1 MARIATLGSA
11 LQDLYLIDRDDFAKT
26 EVYSVRS
33 CASESLFGELKI
45 GSKVDID
52 KISYEVGGGGTNSAV
67 AFARHGHNVVYF
79 GNIGRDAAGEAVLA
93 CLDEEGIDSG
103 FVLVAPRKN
112 TGSSVILLDSVS
124 GERTILTCRGASAKF
139 DNLDSTDL
147 ERVAPDYL
155 YVTTLHGDFKT
166 AEAFMKTAKSMHIKV
181 ALNPGKKE
189 LEDKTRLTKLLEY
202 VDILIVNKVEAAQL
216 VPGSILVELCSR
228 LHNYV
233 ETVIITDGN
242 MGGIATD
249 GVETYRFGM
258 YEDVPVK
265 DTTGAGDAFGAG
277 FVAHLASG
285 KSFHDSLVFA
295 SANATSVVA
304 QFGAKRGLLSGR
316 ERLHQ
321 MPIQKVAE
329 ERKIII
335 EDN

>member
-1 MARIATLGSA
+1 MARVVTLGAA
-11 LQDLYLIDRDDFAKT
+11 LQDLYLIDRDDFVKA

-33 CASESLFGELKI
+33 AAHESLFGELKI

-67 AFARHGHNVVYF
+67 AFSRHGHSVVYF
-79 GNIGRDAAGEAVLA
+79 GNIGRDTAGEAVLA
-93 CLDEEGIDSG
+93 CLDEEGIDSSY
-103 FVLVAPRKN
+103 VKVATRKN
-112 TGSSVILLDSVS
+112 TGCSVILLDSIS

-139 DNLDSTDL
+139 DNFDPADL
-147 ERVAPDYL
+147 EAVAPDYL
-155 YVTTLHGDFKT
+155 YITTLRGDFKT
-166 AEAFMKTAKSMHIKV
+166 LETFLKTAKSMRIKV
-181 ALNPGKKE
+181 ALNPGQIE
-189 LEDKTRLTKLLEY
+189 LNNKPQLTKLLGY
-202 VDILIVNKVEAAQL
+202 VDILIVNKAEAAQL

-233 ETVIITDGN
+233 ETVVITDGN

-277 FVAHLASG
+277 FVAHLATG

-304 QFGAKRGLLSGR
+304 SFGAKRGLLTGR

-321 MPIQKVAE
+321 MPIQKVTE
-329 ERKIII
+329 ERKIITK
-335 EDN
+335 E